1 MVEKVV
7 IEVSG
12 KENLDS
18 TIDSV
23 EKLGKVDAANAAQ
36 FKKNNEEFKK
46 ELSGTSKA
54 INSTVESLKS
64 LVPVISA
71 AFAVQS
77 VIAFGKASLNAF
89 IEAERGEKLLMNAIN
104 NNKEAFDRL
113 TASAKKYQATTIYD
127 DDTIIAAQTFLAT
140 QGRTEEQ
147 INKVI
152 SAATNLSAVTG
163 ESLQSSVEKLDA
175 TYEGSIGRL
184 GKMDSRFKT
193 LTQTQLENGAAVDL
207 VAEKYKG
214 FAEAELE
221 TTAGKLKRLE
231 NAWGEVK
238 ETIGAGIVDLAD
250 KIRDNTLTGGLID
263 QLLFGQSQELK
274 DELLKIK
281 LVQGAMA
288 DLNQGMG
295 EFEDARANEAERTIA
310 QQKAAEVQTRNIA
323 FLKAE
328 IKRLSEEL
336 EKNGKS
342 VEQNKSD
349 YAALVA
355 VQKELDAILGKTT
368 EKVKEQKKAME
379 DLPTEMWEQMA
390 EGERQAA
397 QKRID
402 EEKKTAD
409 EIADYK
415 MQSDKD
421 VADYEAELKAER
433 KREIKADTDFEIAEA
448 ERAKAAAIQTEQDK
462 ADAKKLII
470 QRSIEATI
478 QLINMALQYQLQI
491 NQQETDA
498 ALNNLEI
505 RLQKE
510 QITQEQY
517 EKERRTLL
525 REQAKKQKE
534 YAIIQATIE
543 TANAVIKAY
552 SDGGP
557 FAGPALAAI
566 AGAVGLA
573 QIAVISATPLPEFE
587 KGGRVKGKRHRDGGT
602 IIEAEEGEYVINRKA
617 AKKIGFDS
625 LNALNKGI
633 LPPKML
639 KQALSEQKNK
649 SFENRLITVLGSSG
663 DFDTYPLERLMKK
676 GIKQERELTETLVKV
691 IKGTSRKRGGY

>member
-36 FKKNNEEFKK
+36 FKKNNAEFKK

-54 INSTVESLKS
+54 INSTVESLKT

-295 EFEDARANEAERTIA
+295 EFEDARANEAARTIA

-355 VQKELDAILGKTT
+355 VQKELDAIFGKTT

-390 EGERQAA
+390 EGRNAELRAEQKAEEERLSLAQAG
-397 QKRID
+397 
-402 EEKKTAD
+402 AD
-409 EIADYK
+409 EAARIKREEVEERLRLDDILAENEK
-415 MQSDKD
+415 RNQEE
-421 VADYEAELKAER
+421 VTANLEEEAR
-433 KREIKADTDFEIAEA
+433 KREQIEQ
-448 ERAKAAAIQTEQDK
+448 AIVG
-462 ADAKKLII
+462 
-470 QRSIEATI
+470 ATT
-478 QLINMALQYQLQI
+478 QLINMAINYQLQQEAMLADYKI
-491 NQQETDA
+491 GLLQEQLNQ
-498 ALNNLEI
+498 
-505 RLQKE
+505 E
-510 QITQEQY
+510 QITQDQFN
-517 EKERRTLL
+517 KERKKILQ
-525 REQAKKQKE
+525 EQAEKQKE
-534 YAIIQATIE
+534 AAIFTATINGAAGVL
-543 TANAVIKAY
+543 TALK
-552 SDGGP
+552 DGGP
-557 FAGPALAAI
+557 VLAAI
-566 AGAVGLA
+566 AAALA
-573 QIAVISATPLPEFE
+573 LAEIALISAQPVPQFG
-587 KGGRVKGKRHRDGGT
+587 KGGFHKGKKHREGG
-602 IIEAEEGEYVINRKA
+602 IHVEVEDGEYTLQSKA
-617 AKKIGFDS
+617 VNKWGVK
-625 LNALNKGI
+625 NVEMLNKGI

>member
-7 IEVSG
+7 IEVIG
-12 KENLDS
+12 KDNLDA
-18 TIDSV
+18 TIKDV
-23 EKLGKVDAANAAQ
+23 EKLGAADAANAAQ
-36 FKKNNEEFKK
+36 FKKTNAEFKK
-46 ELSGTSKA
+46 ELSGTQKVV
-54 INSTVESLKS
+54 NSTVESLKS

-77 VIAFGKASLNAF
+77 VIAFGKASLSAF

-127 DDTIIAAQTFLAT
+127 DDSIIAAQTFLAT

-152 SAATNLSAVTG
+152 NAATNLSAVTG

-184 GKMDSRFKT
+184 GKMDSRFKSLT
-193 LTQTQLENGAAVDL
+193 LSQLENGAAVDL

-221 TTAGKLKRLE
+221 TTAGKLRRLE

-295 EFEDARANEAERTIA
+295 EFEDARAKEAEKTIA
-310 QQKAAEVQTRNIA
+310 QQKAAEAQIRNVA

-342 VEQNKSD
+342 VQQNKDD
-349 YAALVA
+349 YAALTA
-355 VQKELDAILGKTT
+355 VQKELEALLGKTT
-368 EKVKEQKKAME
+368 EKIKEQKAELDKPTKIDDSLGGTLDVE
-379 DLPTEMWEQMA
+379 DYNMKQ
-390 EGERQAA
+390 
-397 QKRID
+397 
-402 EEKKTAD
+402 D

-415 MQSDKD
+415 KQSDKD
-421 VADYEAELKAER
+421 VADYENELREER
-433 KREIKADTDFEIAEA
+433 RREIKEETNFEISEA
-448 ERAKAAAIQTEQDK
+448 QRAKDEEVQIARDKAAAKKAIQERLVDATTE
-462 ADAKKLII
+462 
-470 QRSIEATI
+470 
-478 QLINMALQYQLQI
+478 LINMALNYQLQI

-498 ALNNLEI
+498 ALNNLDI

-517 EKERRTLL
+517 DKQRQTLL
-525 REQAKKQKE
+525 RDQAQKQKE

-587 KGGRVKGKRHRDGGT
+587 KGGRIKGKRHRDGGT
-602 IIEAEEGEYVINRKA
+602 VIEAEEGEFVINRKA
-617 AKKIGFDS
+617 AKKIGFDN
-625 LNALNKGI
+625 LEALNRGAV
-633 LPPKML
+633 PPKLL
-639 KQALSEQKNK
+639 KQGLSETRNK
-649 SFENRLITVLGSSG
+649 MFESRLITVLGSSG